1 MNTYELIEDVDIGS
15 NETVQA
21 SDLDAAVRRMLD
33 DLGEALELAELGGSL
48 LHGDAD
54 DLRDWDLAGTMIR
67 VQNVSDPDDGRE
79 VHVAIINPDD
89 LHVEEVNEGERR

>member
-1 MNTYELIEDVDIGS
+1 MDTYELIETENVY
-15 NETVQA
+15 ETIQA

-33 DLGEALELAELGGSL
+33 DL
-48 LHGDAD
+48 DAD
-54 DLRDWDLAGTMIR
+54 DLRDWDRADGTMIR